1 MIREIVKDQ
10 EFLQQPSTAAT
21 TEDRESGQDLLDTL
35 IAHKD
40 HCAGLA
46 ANMIGVSKTILA
58 VVFRNRFVLMYN
70 PVITGHSAASFE
82 AREGCLSLPGE
93 QPVKRYEQIEVEY
106 FDADFRKKRRVFTGL
121 TAQAVQHEMDH
132 FTGKLI

>member
-10 EFLQQPSTAAT
+10 ASLQQPSTAAKT
-21 TEDRESGQDLLDTL
+21 NYKESGQDLLDTL

-106 FDADFRKKRRVFTGL
+106 LDADFRKKRRVFTGL

>member
-10 EFLQQPSTAAT
+10 EFLQQPSSPAT
-21 TEDRESGQDLLDTL
+21 PDDREAGQDLLDTL

-46 ANMIGVSKTILA
+46 ANMIGVPKTILA
-58 VVFRNRFVLMYN
+58 VVFRNKFLLMYN
-70 PVITGHSAASFE
+70 PVITGHSDASFE
-82 AREGCLSLPGE
+82 AMEGCLSLPGE
-93 QPVKRYEQIEVEY
+93 RPVKRYEQIEVEY
-106 FDADFRKKRRVFTGL
+106 LDADFRKKRRVFTGL

>member
-106 FDADFRKKRRVFTGL
+106 LDADFRKKRRVFTGP

>member
-21 TEDRESGQDLLDTL
+21 PDDREAGQDLLDTL

-46 ANMIGVSKTILA
+46 ANMIGVPKTILA
-58 VVFRNRFVLMYN
+58 VVFRNKFLLMYT
-70 PVITGHSAASFE
+70 PVITGHSEAFFE
-82 AREGCLSLPGE
+82 AMDGCLSLPGE
-93 QPVKRYEQIEVEY
+93 RPVKRYEQIEVNE
-106 FDADFRKKRRVFTGL
+106 VETP
-121 TAQAVQHEMDH
+121 AQ
-132 FTGKLI
+132 